1 MIRKLAATVVT
12 GMLATTLALTLT
24 AHDDSQGPALRTGSG
39 PWDLVWHP

>member
-1 MIRKLAATVVT
+1 MIRKLTATVVT

-24 AHDDSQGPALRTGSG
+24 TPDDVQGPAPRAGSG